1 MKLRF
6 LLVLLSLS
14 LMACGS
20 SPKLDVA
27 GYSVDQ
33 DINKGKSLASGGSV
47 TIKEGYLELISRV
60 NPAIKRQ
67 TNSPAGKKKLLDNLV
82 EQELLFKESMKQGV
96 QNDPLVKEK
105 LAMFARV
112 IIAQALVDKEIENQ
126 AKENYEKNK
135 QTEYNQVKIAHIF
148 FNTRPKPNKDPKT
161 GKDIPA
167 TPADLD
173 KAKQEAKKKA
183 EEVSAKLKAGEAWEK
198 LIEQSDDKFSQKNQ
212 GEIGFIT
219 KNDPRGE
226 RMDWR
231 AMIDKAFTMKKGET
245 TEVIPAKDGF
255 HIVKLVEEAT
265 VKPYEEVEASIKF
278 KLRTKVKMDILEKL
292 NPGGKN
298 SYEDEAIKQLSEK
311 AAKNQDKEQEK
322 EIHPMKMNHPQH

>member
-1 MKLRF
+1 MKFNF
-6 LLVLLSLS
+6 LPVLLALS
-14 LMACGS
+14 LIACGS

-33 DINKGKSLASGGSV
+33 DINKGKTLVLGGSV
-47 TIKEGYLELISRV
+47 TIKEGYLDLITRV

-67 TNSPAGKKKLLDNLV
+67 VGSPAGKKKLLDNLV

-112 IIAQALVDKEIENQ
+112 IIAQALVDKEIDKQ

-135 QTEYNQVKIAHIF
+135 QTEYNQIKIAHIF
-148 FNTRPKPNKDPKT
+148 FNTRPKHTKDPKT

-167 TPADLD
+167 TPADLE

-183 EEVSAKLKAGEAWEK
+183 EEVSAKLKAGETWEK

-231 AMIDKAFTMKKGET
+231 ALIDKTFTMKKGEI

-265 VKPYEEVEASIKF
+265 VKPYEEVEAAIKF

-298 SYEDEAIKQLSEK
+298 TYEDDAIKQLSDK
-311 AAKNQDKEQEK
+311 AAQPPKENEQD
-322 EIHPMKMNHPQH
+322 IHPMKMNPPQH